1 MYSIRNCNLCDLSFH
16 LNYGY
21 LNLSA
26 GCRLLV
32 CSCLVVGGVV
42 GFGVLVGF
50 GFLGLVGWLV
60 VLWEMEWVRMAHIA
74 VC

>member
-1 MYSIRNCNLCDLSFH
+1 MQLF
-16 LNYGY
+16 G
-21 LNLSA
+21 
-26 GCRLLV
+26 GW
-32 CSCLVVGGVV
+32 GVV

-50 GFLGLVGWLV
+50 GFLGWVGWLV